1 MEGAVTVTDSAACA
15 ARGAACAA
23 RGDLNPGIWPLT
35 ARAVAGGG
43 ISVGGVPLA
52 DIAAE
57 YSTPAY
63 VLDEADVRQRCR
75 EYRQAFADAEIA
87 YAGKAFLCRAMAH
100 WVDEEGLSLDVC
112 SEGELAVASSVGFP
126 AERIVLHGNA
136 KTPGDLRAALA
147 YGVGRIVV
155 DSAGEIARIAALA
168 GPAAQPGAHLLAHP
182 LTWPRQRVLVRV
194 TPGVDA
200 HAHPAL
206 ATGVENQK
214 FGFSLSTGAA
224 ADAVRRI
231 LAQPELELAGLHC
244 HLGSQITRPEAF
256 EVAARRLVG
265 LMAAVHA
272 EHGVTLPELNLG
284 GGHGV
289 PYTEDDQD
297 FDLTAFAGRIHAAVR
312 GACASLRLPVPRLTV
327 EPGRAII
334 SRAMVTL
341 YRVISVKH
349 LAGLRTFVAVD
360 GGMSDNPRP
369 ALYGAR
375 YSVRSAS
382 RPVAPAQAAT
392 VVGRHCEAGDVLA
405 TDVAL
410 PAGTR
415 PGDLLAVA
423 CTGAYNHSMASNY
436 NLVGRPPVVAVRDGA
451 ARLLVR
457 RETSADLR
465 RRDVGL

>member
-1 MEGAVTVTDSAACA
+1 MPVTDDA
-15 ARGAACAA
+15 ARSAGSATA
-23 RGDLNPGIWPLT
+23 RLREQGDLRPRIWPLT
-35 ARAVAGGG
+35 ACALAGGE
-43 ISVGGVPLA
+43 ISVGGVSLA
-52 DIAAE
+52 EIAAR
-57 YSTPAY
+57 YGTPAY

-75 EYRQAFADAEIA
+75 DYRQAFGDAEIA
-87 YAGKAFLCRAMAH
+87 YAGKAFLCRAMVR

-112 SEGELAVASSVGFP
+112 SEGELAVASSAGFP
-126 AERIVLHGNA
+126 ADRILLHGNA
-136 KTPGDLRAALA
+136 KTPGDLRAAMA
-147 YGVGRIVV
+147 YGAVRIVL

-168 GPAAQPGAHLLAHP
+168 Q
-182 LTWPRQRVLVRV
+182 PRQRVLVRV

-200 HAHPAL
+200 HSHPMV
-206 ATGVENQK
+206 ATGVEDQK

-244 HLGSQITRPEAF
+244 HLGSQITRAEAF
-256 EVAARRLVG
+256 EAAARRLAG

-289 PYTEDDQD
+289 PCTEDDQD
-297 FDLTAFAGRIHAAVR
+297 YDLAGFAARIRAAVR
-312 GACASLRLPVPRLTV
+312 GACASLRLPAPRITV

-341 YRVISVKH
+341 YRVVSVKH
-349 LAGLRTFVAVD
+349 VAGLRTFVAVD
-360 GGMSDNPRP
+360 GGMSDNPRS

-375 YSVRSAS
+375 YSVRAVS
-382 RPVAPAQAAT
+382 RPADPVQLTT

-405 TDVAL
+405 ADVAL

-423 CTGAYNHSMASNY
+423 CTGAYHHSMASNY
-436 NLVGRPPVVAVRDGA
+436 NMVGRPPVVAVRDGA

-457 RETSADLR
+457 RETAADMR
-465 RRDVGL
+465 QRDVGL

>member
-1 MEGAVTVTDSAACA
+1 
-15 ARGAACAA
+15 
-23 RGDLNPGIWPLT
+23 
-35 ARAVAGGG
+35 VADGG
-43 ISVGGVPLA
+43 ILVGGVALTE
-52 DIAAE
+52 IAAR
-57 YSTPAY
+57 YGTPAY
-63 VLDEADVRQRCR
+63 VLDEDDVRQRCR
-75 EYRQAFADAEIA
+75 RYRDALPDAEIA
-87 YAGKAFLCRAMAH
+87 YAGKAFLCRAMAR

-112 SEGELAVASSVGFP
+112 SEGELAVAISVGFP

-136 KTPGDLRAALA
+136 KTPGDLRAAMA
-147 YGVGRIVV
+147 CGVGRIVV

-168 GPAAQPGAHLLAHP
+168 Q
-182 LTWPRQRVLVRV
+182 PRQRVLVRV

-200 HAHPAL
+200 HSHPAM
-206 ATGVENQK
+206 ATGVEDQK
-214 FGFSLSTGAA
+214 FGLSLSSGAA

-244 HLGSQITRPEAF
+244 HLGSQITETEAF

-265 LMAAVHA
+265 LMAAVYA
-272 EHGVTLPELNLG
+272 EQGVILPELNIG
-284 GGHGV
+284 GGYGV

-297 FDLTAFAGRIHAAVR
+297 FDLTGFAGRIHAAVR
-312 GACASLRLPVPRLTV
+312 GACASLRLPVPRLTF

-341 YRVISVKH
+341 YRVISVKQV
-349 LAGLRTFVAVD
+349 GLRTFVAVD

-375 YSVRSAS
+375 YSVRAAS
-382 RPVAPAQAAT
+382 RPMVARQLAT

-415 PGDLLAVA
+415 PGDLLTVA

-457 RETSADLR
+457 RETTSDLR
-465 RRDVGL
+465 QRDVGL

>member
-1 MEGAVTVTDSAACA
+1 MPVTDGA
-15 ARGAACAA
+15 ARPAGL
-23 RGDLNPGIWPLT
+23 REQGDLHPRIWPLT
-35 ARAVAGGG
+35 ACALPDGE
-43 ISVGGVPLA
+43 ISVGRVSLA
-52 DIAAE
+52 EIATC
-57 YSTPAY
+57 YGTPAY

-75 EYRQAFADAEIA
+75 DYQQAFGDAEIA
-87 YAGKAFLCRAMAH
+87 YAGKAFLCRAMVR
-100 WVDEEGLSLDVC
+100 WIDEEGLSLDVC
-112 SEGELAVASSVGFP
+112 SEGELAVASSAGFP
-126 AERIVLHGNA
+126 ANRILLHGNA
-136 KTPGDLRAALA
+136 KTPSDLRAAMA
-147 YGVGRIVV
+147 YGVGRIVL

-168 GPAAQPGAHLLAHP
+168 QPLVQPLAR
-182 LTWPRQRVLVRV
+182 PRQRVLMRI

-200 HAHPAL
+200 HIHPAV
-206 ATGVENQK
+206 ATGVEDQK

-256 EVAARRLVG
+256 EAAARRLAG

-297 FDLTAFAGRIHAAVR
+297 FDLAGFAARIRAAVR
-312 GACASLRLPVPRLTV
+312 GACASLRLPAPRIIV

-334 SRAMVTL
+334 SRGMVTL
-341 YRVISVKH
+341 YRVVSVKH
-349 LAGLRTFVAVD
+349 VAGRRTFVAVD

-375 YSVRSAS
+375 YSVRAVS
-382 RPVAPAQAAT
+382 RPADPVQLTT
-392 VVGRHCEAGDVLA
+392 VVGRHCEAGHVLA
-405 TDVAL
+405 ADVAL

-415 PGDLLAVA
+415 PGDLLAMA
-423 CTGAYNHSMASNY
+423 CTGAYQHSMASNY
-436 NLVGRPPVVAVRDGA
+436 NMVGRPPVVAVNDGA

-457 RETSADLR
+457 RETAADMR
-465 RRDVGL
+465 QRDVGL

>member
-1 MEGAVTVTDSAACA
+1 
-15 ARGAACAA
+15 
-23 RGDLNPGIWPLT
+23 
-35 ARAVAGGG
+35 VADGG
-43 ISVGGVPLA
+43 ILVGGVALTE
-52 DIAAE
+52 IAAR
-57 YSTPAY
+57 YGTPAY
-63 VLDEADVRQRCR
+63 VLDEDDVRQRCR
-75 EYRQAFADAEIA
+75 RYRDALPDAEIA
-87 YAGKAFLCRAMAH
+87 YAGKAFLCRAMAR

-112 SEGELAVASSVGFP
+112 SEGELAVAISVGFP

-136 KTPGDLRAALA
+136 KTPGDLRAAMA
-147 YGVGRIVV
+147 CGVGRIVV

-168 GPAAQPGAHLLAHP
+168 Q
-182 LTWPRQRVLVRV
+182 PRQRVLVRV

-200 HAHPAL
+200 HSHPAM
-206 ATGVENQK
+206 ATGVEDQK
-214 FGFSLSTGAA
+214 FGLSLSSGAA

-244 HLGSQITRPEAF
+244 HLGSQITETEAF

-265 LMAAVHA
+265 LMAAVYA
-272 EHGVTLPELNLG
+272 EQGVILPELNIG
-284 GGHGV
+284 GGYGV

-297 FDLTAFAGRIHAAVR
+297 FDLTGFAGRIHAAVR
-312 GACASLRLPVPRLTV
+312 GACASLRLPVPRLTF

-341 YRVISVKH
+341 YRVISVKQV
-349 LAGLRTFVAVD
+349 GLRTFVAVD

-375 YSVRSAS
+375 YSVRAAS
-382 RPVAPAQAAT
+382 RPMVARQLAT

-457 RETSADLR
+457 RETTSDLR
-465 RRDVGL
+465 QRDVGL